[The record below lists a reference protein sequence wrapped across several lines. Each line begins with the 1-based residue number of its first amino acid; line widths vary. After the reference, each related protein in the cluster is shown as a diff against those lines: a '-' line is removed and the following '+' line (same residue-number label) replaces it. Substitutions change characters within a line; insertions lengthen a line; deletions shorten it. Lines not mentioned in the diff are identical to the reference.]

1 MKIRMKKGVN
11 LINLST
17 EMRNALPKICKAC
30 TWING
35 KDYIVTITSGN
46 DGKHMIKSKHYENQ
60 AIDIRIND
68 MEINRH
74 VGTTLRIRK
83 ELGKNYDVILE
94 KTHIHIEYDPK

>member
-11 LINLST
+11 LINLSR
-17 EMRNALPKICKAC
+17 EMREILPKVCKAC
-30 TWING
+30 TFING

-46 DGKHMIKSKHYENQ
+46 DGKHMENSKHYENN
-60 AIDIRIND
+60 AIDIRIKD

-83 ELGKNYDVILE
+83 EIGKKYDVILE